1 VREHVPAPV
10 RRLARPLKPYLPRR
24 LGGTGYPPRFESNW
38 DEPLEAY
45 LDLDWHEQVHY
56 KRSQE
61 LVIEFLGRIA
71 PPGRELELLDAPCGN
86 GRLYRGLE
94 QAGLLER
101 IHYTGVDITPGLV
114 EASRQLMPTVT
125 IAQGSV
131 EALPFADGA
140 FDVIV
145 SQHVIR
151 HLESYESAIQEFL
164 RVSRDL
170 VVIAE
175 KGAAEPGAPDIIDA
189 YWSSR
194 TESYYWANSWE
205 PTRLKQFARAHGARH
220 TFTLNDARADDP
232 DGQFVYVFSK
242 R

>member
-1 VREHVPAPV
+1 VREHIPAPV
-10 RRLARPLKPYLPRR
+10 RRLGRPLRPYLPRR
-24 LGGTGYPPRFESNW
+24 LGGTGYPREFESNW
-38 DEPLEAY
+38 DEPPDAY
-45 LDLDWHEQVHY
+45 LDLDWHEQAHY

-61 LVIEFLGRIA
+61 LVVEFLDRVA

-94 QAGLLER
+94 RAGVLDR
-101 IHYTGVDITPGLV
+101 IHYTGVDITAGLV
-114 EASRQLMPTVT
+114 EASRQLMPDVR
-125 IAQGSV
+125 IEQGSV
-131 EALPFADGA
+131 EALPFPDGA

-151 HLESYESAIQEFL
+151 HLETYENAVREYL

-175 KGAAEPGAPDIIDA
+175 KGAAEPGAPDVIDA
-189 YWSSR
+189 YWSAR

-205 PTRLKQFARAHGARH
+205 PTRLKRFAQEHGARH
-220 TFTLNDARADDP
+220 TFTLNDARTDDP